1 MAGFSRLTRSG
12 RARLNT
18 LPTLTNAVAA
28 TVTGS
33 VHPAGAQVRVLLTAS
48 VNAGQP
54 SPDAVAWSAPITS
67 NALGNWT
74 TSLTP
79 PTAGLRKIWVAMVK
93 NPTNMWGQ
101 TKTVL

>member
-1 MAGFSRLTRSG
+1 MAGFSTLNRSG
-12 RARLNT
+12 RAKLNA
-18 LPTLTNAVAA
+18 LPVLTNAVAA
-28 TVTGS
+28 TITGH
-33 VHPAGAQVRVLLTAS
+33 VHPPGAQVRVLLTAA

-67 NALGNWT
+67 NAIGNWT

-79 PTAGLRKIWVAMVK
+79 PTAGLRKIWVALVK
-93 NPTNMWGQ
+93 APDNMFGL